1 MMMVTLHYG
10 KVVHTDFGLWG
21 QALMGGQLLDGE
33 AGFLFQV
40 SVRGGGDNP
49 LMFPIH
55 SLLL

>member
-40 SVRGGGDNP
+40 SVRGGE
-49 LMFPIH
+49 
-55 SLLL
+55 